1 MNWTDLRLSLLG
13 DQKRRILPPKVKVPV
28 LPAALTK
35 FCRKAEDPRVSPCE
49 LAAIIETDA
58 GLTCDLLRH
67 VNSSRVGLRNKA
79 ASSQQALTLLGIR
92 TTKLI
97 LLTAGVNAQF
107 LKSKSKLVDLKNFAS
122 TNLERALFARE
133 VALLLKAD
141 ADVAFSAAMLQDFLL
156 PLLSDEL
163 QDQYQT
169 IVTRQLAQPG
179 DFAAMEQDA
188 NGWTHAFAAGNLMW
202 DWGFPDDLV
211 CAVLLHH
218 RGLSVL
224 ADKDLAKT
232 AVAAVAI
239 ASLLPDPWNQTPGGI
254 DLLTRLASRWPA
266 LNLPEIAD
274 RVETAYREQGDSEYV
289 LSLRTHFG
297 AQEDASPVEPAGVAV
312 AAV

>member
-1 MNWTDLRLSLLG
+1 MNWTELRLSLLG
-13 DQKRRILPPKVKVPV
+13 DQKRRLLPPKVKVPV

-79 ASSQQALTLLGIR
+79 SSSQQALTLLGIR

-107 LKSKSKLVDLKNFAS
+107 MKSKSKLVDLKNFAS
-122 TNLERALFARE
+122 SNLERALFARE
-133 VALLLKAD
+133 IALLLKAD

-163 QDQYQT
+163 SEQYET
-169 IVTRQLAQPG
+169 FVKRQAAQPG

-188 NGWTHAFAAGNLMW
+188 MGWNHAFAAGNLMW
-202 DWGFPDDLV
+202 DWGFPDDLI

-218 RGLSVL
+218 RGLAVL

-232 AVAAVAI
+232 AVAAVAV
-239 ASLLPDPWNQTPGGI
+239 ASLLPDPWNQSPTGV

-266 LNLPEIAD
+266 LNLAELAD
-274 RVETAYREQGDSEYV
+274 RVESAYRDQSDTEYT
-289 LSLRTHFG
+289 LALRTHFG
-297 AQEDASPVEPAGVAV
+297 ATEEAEATEQHEPAV

>member
-1 MNWTDLRLSLLG
+1 MNWTDLRHSLLG

-28 LPAALTK
+28 LPNALTK

-67 VNSSRVGLRNKA
+67 VNSSRVGLRTKA

-97 LLTAGVNAQF
+97 LLTAGVSSQF
-107 LKSKSKLVDLKNFAS
+107 LKAKSKLVDLRNFAS

-133 VALLLKAD
+133 IALLLKAD

-163 QDQYQT
+163 AEQYNAF
-169 IVTRQLAQPG
+169 VNRQRTNPT
-179 DFAAMEQDA
+179 DFAHLEQDEL
-188 NGWTHAFAAGNLMW
+188 GWNHAFAAGNLMW
-202 DWGFPDDLV
+202 DWGFPDDLI

-224 ADKDLAKT
+224 ADKNLART

-239 ASLLPDPWNQTPGGI
+239 ASLLPDPWNQSPNGTE
-254 DLLTRLASRWPA
+254 LLRQLAGRWPT
-266 LNLPEIAD
+266 LNLPEIAA
-274 RVETAYREQGDSEYV
+274 RVEVAFRDQGDADY
-289 LSLRTHFG
+289 LLALQTHFG
-297 AQEDASPVEPAGVAV
+297 ANTEPAAV
-312 AAV
+312 ANADLAAV